1 MGKPALPL
9 TTVPLGTPRVRQE
22 ESRRAVTQG
31 LAPTAAHVTRGI
43 LEMAKPAPPSTIA
56 PSEPRIARIMQPAPT
71 LGLERTSVPATLDFK
86 AMAPLALIAT
96 SARASVVATIVT
108 RMPPAPTPLGATRVR
123 AILDSM
129 GPV

>member
-1 MGKPALPL
+1 M
-9 TTVPLGTPRVRQE
+9 PLGTARVRPGE
-22 ESRRAVTQG
+22 
-31 LAPTAAHVTRGI
+31 LPPAPTLGLVPTAVPAILGI

-56 PSEPRIARIMQPAPT
+56 PLEPRIARVLPLAATQD
-71 LGLERTSVPATLDFK
+71 LERTPVPVTPDFK